1 MQISKRTGSRRCYFG
16 EEKLKMDRIA
26 SDVTAVA
33 LRWGYISIGG
43 YGSRACDLCELD
55 SSLEA

>member
-1 MQISKRTGSRRCYFG
+1 MQISKGTGSRRCYFG

-33 LRWGYISIGG
+33 SEVGIYIDRRIWFS
-43 YGSRACDLCELD
+43 CL
-55 SSLEA
+55 

>member
-1 MQISKRTGSRRCYFG
+1 
-16 EEKLKMDRIA
+16 MDRIA